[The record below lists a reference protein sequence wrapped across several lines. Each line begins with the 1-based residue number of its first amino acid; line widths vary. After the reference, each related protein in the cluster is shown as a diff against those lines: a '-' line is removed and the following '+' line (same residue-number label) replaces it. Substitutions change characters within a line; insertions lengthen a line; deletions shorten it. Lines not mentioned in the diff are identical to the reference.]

1 MREIFVIVKKE
12 LKRFFTDKRM
22 IMSLILPGVLIFV
35 LYSLMGRFIGN
46 AIIPADDYEYIICVE
61 NESST
66 LGEYLSALGLKYKKE
81 NMTREEAEKK
91 LAAKEIDLYVS
102 FSEGFDDANADKT
115 TDTAEKTTD
124 KTTEKTADTADKAG
138 KNVVLEYNSAKSE
151 SAKIYSALQT
161 VYMQNSVASVNYKYA
176 VNAGVEKPDLATEED
191 VVKTMLTMFAPFIL
205 IMFLV
210 TGSIGVATE
219 SIAGEK
225 ERGTIATLLVTPV
238 KREYIALGK
247 VIALT
252 VTSLFS
258 SLVSFV
264 GLMASLPNL
273 LQLEQIGDVTTID
286 LSVYGASAFAG
297 MLGIILITVMMFTML
312 MSILSAFAKSVK
324 EATQFVTPA
333 MMVVMIAGATSMIG
347 GGKAATNPALY
358 LIPVYNCVQCLTML
372 FSGEFYGLCYLL
384 TALSDALF
392 VVLGII
398 LLAKMFNNEKIM
410 LNK

>member
-35 LYSLMGRFIGN
+35 LYSLMGNFIGD
-46 AIIPADDYEYIICVE
+46 AITPADDYEYVICVE
-61 NESST
+61 NESVTLDGYLST
-66 LGEYLSALGLKYKKE
+66 LGFKYKKV
-81 NMTREEAEKK
+81 NAPREEAEKK
-91 LAAKEIDLYVS
+91 LVDKEIDLYVS
-102 FSEGFDDANADKT
+102 FSEDFDDAG
-115 TDTAEKTTD
+115 
-124 KTTEKTADTADKAG
+124 ADKAG
-138 KNVVLEYNSAKSE
+138 KNVVIEYNSAKSE

-161 VYMQNSVASVNYKYA
+161 VYMQNSVASVDYNYA
-176 VNAGVEKPDLATEED
+176 INAGVENPDMATEED
-191 VVKTMLTMFAPFIL
+191 VVKMMLTMFMPFIL
-205 IMFLV
+205 MVFLV
-210 TGSIGVATE
+210 TGSVSVASE

-247 VIALT
+247 IIALT

-264 GLMASLPNL
+264 GIMASLPNL
-273 LQLEQIGDVTTID
+273 LQLERIGDVTSID
-286 LSVYGASAFAG
+286 LSVYEASTFVG
-297 MLGIILITVMMFTML
+297 ILGIILITVMMFTMI
-312 MSILSAFAKSVK
+312 MSVLSTFAKSVK

-333 MMVVMIAGATSMIG
+333 MIVVMLASVTSMIG
-347 GGKAATNPALY
+347 GGKAVTNPALY
-358 LIPVYNCVQCLTML
+358 LIPIYNCAQCLTML
-372 FSGEFYGLCYLL
+372 FSGEFYGLCYLF
-384 TALSDALF
+384 TILSDALF
-392 VVLGII
+392 VVLGVV

>member
-35 LYSLMGRFIGN
+35 LYSLMGNFIGK
-46 AIIPADDYEYIICVE
+46 AITPADDYEYVICVE
-61 NESST
+61 NESVTLDGYLST
-66 LGEYLSALGLKYKKE
+66 LGFKYKKV
-81 NMTREEAEKK
+81 NAPREEAEKK
-91 LAAKEIDLYVS
+91 LVDKEIDLYVS
-102 FSEGFDDANADKT
+102 FSEDFDDAG
-115 TDTAEKTTD
+115 
-124 KTTEKTADTADKAG
+124 ADKAG
-138 KNVVLEYNSAKSE
+138 KNVVIEYNSAKRE

-161 VYMQNSVASVNYKYA
+161 IYMQNSVASVDYNYA
-176 VNAGVEKPDLATEED
+176 INAGVENPDMATEED
-191 VVKTMLTMFAPFIL
+191 VVKMILTMFMPFIL
-205 IMFLV
+205 MVFLV
-210 TGSIGVATE
+210 TGSVSVASE

-247 VIALT
+247 IIALT

-264 GLMASLPNL
+264 GIMASLPNL
-273 LQLEQIGDVTTID
+273 LQLERIGDVTSID
-286 LSVYGASAFAG
+286 LSVYGASTFVG
-297 MLGIILITVMMFTML
+297 ILGIILITVMMFTMI
-312 MSILSAFAKSVK
+312 MSVLSAFAKSVK

-333 MMVVMIAGATSMIG
+333 MIVVMLASVTSMIG
-347 GGKAATNPALY
+347 GGKAVTNPALY
-358 LIPVYNCVQCLTML
+358 LIPIYNCAQCLTML
-372 FSGEFYGLCYLL
+372 FSGEFYGLCYLF
-384 TALSDALF
+384 TILSDALF
-392 VVLGII
+392 VVLGVV

>member
-35 LYSLMGRFIGN
+35 LYSLMGNFIGK
-46 AIIPADDYEYIICVE
+46 AITPADDYEYVIYVE
-61 NESST
+61 NESVTLDGYLST
-66 LGEYLSALGLKYKKE
+66 LGFKYKKV
-81 NMTREEAEKK
+81 NAPREEAEKK
-91 LAAKEIDLYVS
+91 LVDKEIDLYVS
-102 FSEGFDDANADKT
+102 FSEDFDDAG
-115 TDTAEKTTD
+115 
-124 KTTEKTADTADKAG
+124 ADKAG
-138 KNVVLEYNSAKSE
+138 KNVVIEYNSAKSE

-161 VYMQNSVASVNYKYA
+161 VYMQNSVASVDYNYA
-176 VNAGVEKPDLATEED
+176 INAGVENPDMATEED
-191 VVKTMLTMFAPFIL
+191 VVKMILTMFMPFIL
-205 IMFLV
+205 MVFLV
-210 TGSIGVATE
+210 TGSVSVASE

-247 VIALT
+247 IIALT

-264 GLMASLPNL
+264 GIMASLPNL
-273 LQLEQIGDVTTID
+273 LQLERIGDVTSID
-286 LSVYGASAFAG
+286 LSVYGASTFVG
-297 MLGIILITVMMFTML
+297 ILGIILITVMMFTMI
-312 MSILSAFAKSVK
+312 MSILSTFAKSVK

-333 MMVVMIAGATSMIG
+333 MIVVMLASVTSMIG
-347 GGKAATNPALY
+347 GGKAVTNPALY
-358 LIPVYNCVQCLTML
+358 LIPIYNCAQCLTML
-372 FSGEFYGLCYLL
+372 FSGEFYGLCYLF
-384 TALSDALF
+384 TILSDALF
-392 VVLGII
+392 VVLGVV

>member
-35 LYSLMGRFIGN
+35 LYSLMGNFIGK
-46 AIIPADDYEYIICVE
+46 AITPADDYEYVICVE
-61 NESST
+61 NESVTLDGYLST
-66 LGEYLSALGLKYKKE
+66 LGFKYKKV
-81 NMTREEAEKK
+81 NAPREEAEKK
-91 LAAKEIDLYVS
+91 LVDKEIDLYVS
-102 FSEGFDDANADKT
+102 FSEDFDDAG
-115 TDTAEKTTD
+115 
-124 KTTEKTADTADKAG
+124 ADKAG
-138 KNVVLEYNSAKSE
+138 KNVVIEYNSAKRE

-161 VYMQNSVASVNYKYA
+161 VYMQNSVASVDYNYA
-176 VNAGVEKPDLATEED
+176 INAGVENPDMATEED
-191 VVKTMLTMFAPFIL
+191 VVKMILTMFMPFIL
-205 IMFLV
+205 MVFLV
-210 TGSIGVATE
+210 TGSVSVASE

-247 VIALT
+247 IIALT

-264 GLMASLPNL
+264 GIMASLPNL
-273 LQLEQIGDVTTID
+273 LQLERIGDVTSID
-286 LSVYGASAFAG
+286 LSVYGASTFVG
-297 MLGIILITVMMFTML
+297 ILGIILITVMMFTMI
-312 MSILSAFAKSVK
+312 MSVLSTFAKSVK

-333 MMVVMIAGATSMIG
+333 MIVVMLASVTSMIG
-347 GGKAATNPALY
+347 GGKAVTNPALY
-358 LIPVYNCVQCLTML
+358 LIPIYNCAQCLTML
-372 FSGEFYGLCYLL
+372 FSGEFYGLCYLF
-384 TALSDALF
+384 TILSDALF
-392 VVLGII
+392 VVFGVV

>member
-35 LYSLMGRFIGN
+35 LYSLMGNFIGD
-46 AIIPADDYEYIICVE
+46 AITPADDYEYVICVE
-61 NESST
+61 NESLTLDGYLST
-66 LGEYLSALGLKYKKE
+66 LGFKYKKV
-81 NMTREEAEKK
+81 NAPREEAEKK
-91 LAAKEIDLYVS
+91 LVDKEIDLYVS
-102 FSEGFDDANADKT
+102 FSEDFDDAG
-115 TDTAEKTTD
+115 
-124 KTTEKTADTADKAG
+124 ADKAG
-138 KNVVLEYNSAKSE
+138 KNVVIEYNSAKRE

-161 VYMQNSVASVNYKYA
+161 VYMQNSVASVDYNYA
-176 VNAGVEKPDLATEED
+176 INAGVENPDMATEED
-191 VVKTMLTMFAPFIL
+191 VVKMMLTMFMPFIL
-205 IMFLV
+205 MVFLV
-210 TGSIGVATE
+210 TGSVSVASE

-247 VIALT
+247 IIALT

-264 GLMASLPNL
+264 GIMASLPNL
-273 LQLEQIGDVTTID
+273 LQLERIGDVTSID
-286 LSVYGASAFAG
+286 LSVYGASTFVG
-297 MLGIILITVMMFTML
+297 ILGIILITVMMFTMI
-312 MSILSAFAKSVK
+312 MSVLSTFAKSVK

-333 MMVVMIAGATSMIG
+333 MIVVMLASVTSMIG
-347 GGKAATNPALY
+347 GGKAVTNPALY
-358 LIPVYNCVQCLTML
+358 LIPIYNCAQCLTML
-372 FSGEFYGLCYLL
+372 FSGEFYGLCYLF
-384 TALSDALF
+384 TILSDALF
-392 VVLGII
+392 VVLGVV

>member
-35 LYSLMGRFIGN
+35 LYSLMGNFIGK
-46 AIIPADDYEYIICVE
+46 AITPADDYEYVICVE
-61 NESST
+61 NESVTLDGYLST
-66 LGEYLSALGLKYKKE
+66 LGFKYKKV
-81 NMTREEAEKK
+81 NAPREEAEKK
-91 LAAKEIDLYVS
+91 LVDKEIDLYVS
-102 FSEGFDDANADKT
+102 FSEDFDDAG
-115 TDTAEKTTD
+115 
-124 KTTEKTADTADKAG
+124 ADKAG
-138 KNVVLEYNSAKSE
+138 KNVVIEYNSAKSE

-161 VYMQNSVASVNYKYA
+161 VYMQNSVASVDYNYSI
-176 VNAGVEKPDLATEED
+176 NAGIENPDMATEED
-191 VVKTMLTMFAPFIL
+191 VVKMILTMFMPFIL
-205 IMFLV
+205 MVFLV
-210 TGSIGVATE
+210 TGSVSVASE

-247 VIALT
+247 IIALT

-264 GLMASLPNL
+264 GIMASLPNL
-273 LQLEQIGDVTTID
+273 LQLERIGDVTSID
-286 LSVYGASAFAG
+286 LSVYGASTFVG
-297 MLGIILITVMMFTML
+297 ILGIILITVMMFTMI
-312 MSILSAFAKSVK
+312 MSILSTFAKSVK

-333 MMVVMIAGATSMIG
+333 MIVVMLASVTSMIG
-347 GGKAATNPALY
+347 GGKAVTNPALY
-358 LIPVYNCVQCLTML
+358 LIPIYNCAQCLTML
-372 FSGEFYGLCYLL
+372 FSGEFYGLCYLF
-384 TALSDALF
+384 TILSDALF
-392 VVLGII
+392 VVLGVV

>member
-35 LYSLMGRFIGN
+35 LYSLMGNFIGK
-46 AIIPADDYEYIICVE
+46 AITPADDYEYVIYVE
-61 NESST
+61 NESVTLDGYLST
-66 LGEYLSALGLKYKKE
+66 LGFKYKKV
-81 NMTREEAEKK
+81 NAPREEAEKK
-91 LAAKEIDLYVS
+91 LVDKEIDLYVS
-102 FSEGFDDANADKT
+102 FSKDFDEAG
-115 TDTAEKTTD
+115 
-124 KTTEKTADTADKAG
+124 ADKAG
-138 KNVVLEYNSAKSE
+138 KNVVIEYNSAKSE

-161 VYMQNSVASVNYKYA
+161 VYMQNSVASVDYNYA
-176 VNAGVEKPDLATEED
+176 INAGVENPDMATEED
-191 VVKTMLTMFAPFIL
+191 VVKMILTMFMPFIL
-205 IMFLV
+205 MVFLV
-210 TGSIGVATE
+210 TGSVSVASE

-247 VIALT
+247 IIALT

-264 GLMASLPNL
+264 GIMASLPNL
-273 LQLEQIGDVTTID
+273 LQLERIGDVTSID
-286 LSVYGASAFAG
+286 LSVYGASTFVG
-297 MLGIILITVMMFTML
+297 ILGIILVTVMMFTMI
-312 MSILSAFAKSVK
+312 MSVLSTFAKSVK

-333 MMVVMIAGATSMIG
+333 MIVVMLASVTSMIG
-347 GGKAATNPALY
+347 GGKAVTNPALY
-358 LIPVYNCVQCLTML
+358 LIPIYNCAQCLTML
-372 FSGEFYGLCYLL
+372 FSGEFYGLCYLF
-384 TALSDALF
+384 TILSDALF
-392 VVLGII
+392 VVLGVV

>member
-35 LYSLMGRFIGN
+35 LYSLMGNFIGK
-46 AIIPADDYEYIICVE
+46 AITPADDYEYVICVE
-61 NESST
+61 NESVTLDGYLST
-66 LGEYLSALGLKYKKE
+66 LGFKYKKV
-81 NMTREEAEKK
+81 NAPREEAEKK
-91 LAAKEIDLYVS
+91 LVDKEIDLYVS
-102 FSEGFDDANADKT
+102 FSEDFDDAG
-115 TDTAEKTTD
+115 
-124 KTTEKTADTADKAG
+124 ADKAG
-138 KNVVLEYNSAKSE
+138 KNVVIEYNSAKRE

-161 VYMQNSVASVNYKYA
+161 IYMQNSVASVDYNYA
-176 VNAGVEKPDLATEED
+176 INAGVENPDMATEED
-191 VVKTMLTMFAPFIL
+191 VVKMMLTMFMPFIL
-205 IMFLV
+205 MVFLV
-210 TGSIGVATE
+210 TGSVSVASE

-247 VIALT
+247 IIALT

-264 GLMASLPNL
+264 GIMASLPNL
-273 LQLEQIGDVTTID
+273 LQLERIGDVTSID
-286 LSVYGASAFAG
+286 LSVYGASTFVG
-297 MLGIILITVMMFTML
+297 ILGIILITVMMFTMI
-312 MSILSAFAKSVK
+312 MSVLSTFAKSVK

-333 MMVVMIAGATSMIG
+333 MIVVMLASVTSMIG
-347 GGKAATNPALY
+347 GGKAVTNPALY
-358 LIPVYNCVQCLTML
+358 LIPIYNCAQCLTML
-372 FSGEFYGLCYLL
+372 FSGEFYGLCYLF
-384 TALSDALF
+384 TILSDALF
-392 VVLGII
+392 VVLGVV

>member
-35 LYSLMGRFIGN
+35 LYSVMGNFIGK
-46 AIIPADDYEYIICVE
+46 AITPADDYEYVICVE
-61 NESST
+61 NESAT
-66 LGEYLSALGLKYKKE
+66 LDGYLSALGFKYKKV
-81 NMTREEAEKK
+81 NAPREEAEKK
-91 LAAKEIDLYVS
+91 LVDKEIDLYVS
-102 FSEGFDDANADKT
+102 FSEDFDDAG
-115 TDTAEKTTD
+115 
-124 KTTEKTADTADKAG
+124 ADKAG
-138 KNVVLEYNSAKSE
+138 KNVVIEYNSAKSE

-161 VYMQNSVASVNYKYA
+161 VYMQNSVASVDYNYA
-176 VNAGVEKPDLATEED
+176 INAGIENPDMATEED
-191 VVKTMLTMFAPFIL
+191 VVKMMLTMFMPFIL
-205 IMFLV
+205 MVFLV
-210 TGSIGVATE
+210 TGSVSVASE

-247 VIALT
+247 IIALT

-264 GLMASLPNL
+264 GIMASLPNL
-273 LQLEQIGDVTTID
+273 LQLERIGDVTSID
-286 LSVYGASAFAG
+286 LNVYGASTFVG
-297 MLGIILITVMMFTML
+297 ILGIILITVMMFTMI
-312 MSILSAFAKSVK
+312 MSVLSTFAKSVK

-333 MMVVMIAGATSMIG
+333 MIVVMLASATSMIG
-347 GGKAATNPALY
+347 GGKAVTNPALY
-358 LIPVYNCVQCLTML
+358 LIPIYNCAQCLTML
-372 FSGEFYGLCYLL
+372 FSGEFYGLCYLF
-384 TALSDALF
+384 TILSDALF
-392 VVLGII
+392 VVLGVV

>member
-35 LYSLMGRFIGN
+35 LYSLMGNFIGK
-46 AIIPADDYEYIICVE
+46 AITPADDYEYVICVE
-61 NESST
+61 NESVTLDGYLST
-66 LGEYLSALGLKYKKE
+66 LGFKYKKV
-81 NMTREEAEKK
+81 NAPREEAEKK
-91 LAAKEIDLYVS
+91 LVDKEIDLYVS
-102 FSEGFDDANADKT
+102 FSEDFDDAG
-115 TDTAEKTTD
+115 
-124 KTTEKTADTADKAG
+124 ADKAG
-138 KNVVLEYNSAKSE
+138 KNVVIEYNSAKSE

-161 VYMQNSVASVNYKYA
+161 VYMQNSVASVDYNYA
-176 VNAGVEKPDLATEED
+176 INAGIENPDMATEED
-191 VVKTMLTMFAPFIL
+191 VVKMILTMFMPFIL
-205 IMFLV
+205 MVFLV
-210 TGSIGVATE
+210 TGSVSVASE

-247 VIALT
+247 IIALT

-264 GLMASLPNL
+264 GIMASLPNL
-273 LQLEQIGDVTTID
+273 LQLERIGDVTSID
-286 LSVYGASAFAG
+286 LSVYGASTFVG
-297 MLGIILITVMMFTML
+297 ILGIILITVMMFTMI
-312 MSILSAFAKSVK
+312 MSVLSAFAKSVK

-333 MMVVMIAGATSMIG
+333 MIVVMLASVTSMIG
-347 GGKAATNPALY
+347 GGKAVTNPALY
-358 LIPVYNCVQCLTML
+358 LIPIYNCAQCLTML
-372 FSGEFYGLCYLL
+372 FSGEFYGLCYLF
-384 TALSDALF
+384 TILSDALF
-392 VVLGII
+392 VVLGVV

>member
-35 LYSLMGRFIGN
+35 LYSLMGNFIGK
-46 AIIPADDYEYIICVE
+46 AITPADDYEYVICVE
-61 NESST
+61 NESVTLDGYLST
-66 LGEYLSALGLKYKKE
+66 LGFKYKKI
-81 NMTREEAEKK
+81 NAPREEAEKK
-91 LAAKEIDLYVS
+91 LVDKEIDLYVS
-102 FSEGFDDANADKT
+102 FSEDFDDAG
-115 TDTAEKTTD
+115 
-124 KTTEKTADTADKAG
+124 ADKAG
-138 KNVVLEYNSAKSE
+138 KNVVIEYNSAKSE

-161 VYMQNSVASVNYKYA
+161 VYMQNSVASVDYNYA
-176 VNAGVEKPDLATEED
+176 INAGVENPDMATEED
-191 VVKTMLTMFAPFIL
+191 VVKMILTMFMPFIL
-205 IMFLV
+205 MVFLV
-210 TGSIGVATE
+210 TGSVSVASE

-247 VIALT
+247 IIALT

-264 GLMASLPNL
+264 GIMASLPNL
-273 LQLEQIGDVTTID
+273 LQLERIGDVTSID
-286 LSVYGASAFAG
+286 LSVYGASTFVG
-297 MLGIILITVMMFTML
+297 ILGIILITVMMFTMI
-312 MSILSAFAKSVK
+312 MSVLSTFAKSVK

-333 MMVVMIAGATSMIG
+333 MIVVMLASVTSMIG
-347 GGKAATNPALY
+347 GGKAVTNPALY
-358 LIPVYNCVQCLTML
+358 LIPIYNCAQCLTML
-372 FSGEFYGLCYLL
+372 FSGEFYGLCYLF
-384 TALSDALF
+384 TILSDALF
-392 VVLGII
+392 VVLGVV

>member
-35 LYSLMGRFIGN
+35 LYSLMGNFIGK
-46 AIIPADDYEYIICVE
+46 AITPADDYEYVICVE
-61 NESST
+61 NESVTLDGYLST
-66 LGEYLSALGLKYKKE
+66 LGFKYKKV
-81 NMTREEAEKK
+81 NAPREEAEKK
-91 LAAKEIDLYVS
+91 LVDKEIDLYVS
-102 FSEGFDDANADKT
+102 FSEDFDDAG
-115 TDTAEKTTD
+115 
-124 KTTEKTADTADKAG
+124 ADKAG
-138 KNVVLEYNSAKSE
+138 KNVVIEYNSAKSE

-161 VYMQNSVASVNYKYA
+161 VYMQNSVASVDYNYSI
-176 VNAGVEKPDLATEED
+176 NAGVENPDMATEED
-191 VVKTMLTMFAPFIL
+191 VVKMILTMFMPFIL
-205 IMFLV
+205 MVFLV
-210 TGSIGVATE
+210 TGSVSVASE

-247 VIALT
+247 IIALT

-264 GLMASLPNL
+264 GIMASLPNL
-273 LQLEQIGDVTTID
+273 LQLEKIGDVTSID
-286 LSVYGASAFAG
+286 LSVYGASTFVG
-297 MLGIILITVMMFTML
+297 ILGIILITVMMFTMI
-312 MSILSAFAKSVK
+312 MSILSTFAKSVK

-333 MMVVMIAGATSMIG
+333 MIVVMLASVTSMIG
-347 GGKAATNPALY
+347 GGKAVTNPALY
-358 LIPVYNCVQCLTML
+358 LIPIYNCAQCLTML
-372 FSGEFYGLCYLL
+372 FSGEFYGLCYLF
-384 TALSDALF
+384 TILSDALF
-392 VVLGII
+392 VVLGVV

>member
-35 LYSLMGRFIGN
+35 LYSLMGNFIGK
-46 AIIPADDYEYIICVE
+46 AITPADDYEYVICVE
-61 NESST
+61 NESVT
-66 LGEYLSALGLKYKKE
+66 LDGYLSALGFKYKKI
-81 NMTREEAEKK
+81 NAPREEAEKK
-91 LAAKEIDLYVS
+91 LVDKEIDLYVS
-102 FSEGFDDANADKT
+102 FSEDFDDAG
-115 TDTAEKTTD
+115 
-124 KTTEKTADTADKAG
+124 ADKAG
-138 KNVVLEYNSAKSE
+138 KNVVIEYNSAKSE

-161 VYMQNSVASVNYKYA
+161 LYMQNSVASVDYNYA
-176 VNAGVEKPDLATEED
+176 INAGVENPDMATEED
-191 VVKTMLTMFAPFIL
+191 VVKMMLTMFMPFIL
-205 IMFLV
+205 MVFLV
-210 TGSIGVATE
+210 TGSVSVASE

-247 VIALT
+247 IIALT

-264 GLMASLPNL
+264 GIMASLPNL
-273 LQLEQIGDVTTID
+273 LQLERIGDVTSID
-286 LSVYGASAFAG
+286 LSVYGASTFVG
-297 MLGIILITVMMFTML
+297 ILGIILITVMMFTMI
-312 MSILSAFAKSVK
+312 MSVLSTFAKSVK

-333 MMVVMIAGATSMIG
+333 MIVVMLASVTSMIG
-347 GGKAATNPALY
+347 GGKAVTNPALY
-358 LIPVYNCVQCLTML
+358 LIPIYNCAQCLTML
-372 FSGEFYGLCYLL
+372 FSGEFYGLCYLF
-384 TALSDALF
+384 TILSDALF
-392 VVLGII
+392 VVLGVV

>member
-35 LYSLMGRFIGN
+35 IYSLMGKFIGK
-46 AIIPADDYEYIICVE
+46 AITPADDYEYVICVE
-61 NESST
+61 NESVTLDGYLST
-66 LGEYLSALGLKYKKE
+66 LGFKYKKV
-81 NMTREEAEKK
+81 NAPREEAEKK
-91 LAAKEIDLYVS
+91 LVDKEIDLYVS
-102 FSEGFDDANADKT
+102 FSEDFDDAG
-115 TDTAEKTTD
+115 
-124 KTTEKTADTADKAG
+124 ADKAG
-138 KNVVLEYNSAKSE
+138 KNVVIEYNSAKSE

-161 VYMQNSVASVNYKYA
+161 VYMQNSVASVDYNYA
-176 VNAGVEKPDLATEED
+176 INAGVENPDMATEED
-191 VVKTMLTMFAPFIL
+191 VVKMILTMFMPFIL
-205 IMFLV
+205 MVFLV
-210 TGSIGVATE
+210 TGSVSVASE

-247 VIALT
+247 IIALT

-264 GLMASLPNL
+264 GIMASLPNL
-273 LQLEQIGDVTTID
+273 LQFERIGDVTSID
-286 LSVYGASAFAG
+286 LSVYGASTFVG
-297 MLGIILITVMMFTML
+297 ILGIILITVMMFTMI

-333 MMVVMIAGATSMIG
+333 MIVVMLASVTSMIG
-347 GGKAATNPALY
+347 GGKAVTNPALY
-358 LIPVYNCVQCLTML
+358 LIPIYNCAQCLTML
-372 FSGEFYGLCYLL
+372 FSGEFYGLCYLF
-384 TALSDALF
+384 TILSDALF
-392 VVLGII
+392 VVLGVV

>member
-35 LYSLMGRFIGN
+35 LYSLMGNFIGK
-46 AIIPADDYEYIICVE
+46 AITPADDYEYVICVE
-61 NESST
+61 NESVTLDGYLST
-66 LGEYLSALGLKYKKE
+66 LGFKYKKV
-81 NMTREEAEKK
+81 NAPREEAEKK
-91 LAAKEIDLYVS
+91 LVDKEIDLYVS
-102 FSEGFDDANADKT
+102 FSEDFDDAG
-115 TDTAEKTTD
+115 
-124 KTTEKTADTADKAG
+124 ADKAG
-138 KNVVLEYNSAKSE
+138 KNVVIEYNSAKRE

-161 VYMQNSVASVNYKYA
+161 VYMQNSVASVDYNYA
-176 VNAGVEKPDLATEED
+176 INAGVENPDMATEED
-191 VVKTMLTMFAPFIL
+191 VVKMILTMFMPFIL
-205 IMFLV
+205 MVFLV
-210 TGSIGVATE
+210 TGSVSVASE

-247 VIALT
+247 IIALT

-264 GLMASLPNL
+264 GIMASLPNL
-273 LQLEQIGDVTTID
+273 LQLERIGDVTSID
-286 LSVYGASAFAG
+286 LSVYGASTFVG
-297 MLGIILITVMMFTML
+297 ILGIILITVMMFTMI
-312 MSILSAFAKSVK
+312 MSILSTFAKSVK

-333 MMVVMIAGATSMIG
+333 MIVVMLASVTSMIG
-347 GGKAATNPALY
+347 GGKAVTNPALY
-358 LIPVYNCVQCLTML
+358 LIPIYNCAQCLTML
-372 FSGEFYGLCYLL
+372 FSGEFYGLCYLF
-384 TALSDALF
+384 TILSDALF
-392 VVLGII
+392 VVLGVV

>member
-35 LYSLMGRFIGN
+35 LYSLMGNFIGK
-46 AIIPADDYEYIICVE
+46 AITPADDYEYVICVE
-61 NESST
+61 NESVTLDGYLST
-66 LGEYLSALGLKYKKE
+66 LGFKYKKV
-81 NMTREEAEKK
+81 NAPREEAEKK
-91 LAAKEIDLYVS
+91 LVDKEIDLYVS
-102 FSEGFDDANADKT
+102 FSEDFDDAG
-115 TDTAEKTTD
+115 
-124 KTTEKTADTADKAG
+124 ADKAG
-138 KNVVLEYNSAKSE
+138 KNVVIEYNSAKRE

-161 VYMQNSVASVNYKYA
+161 VYMQNSVASVDYNYA
-176 VNAGVEKPDLATEED
+176 INAGVENPDMATEED
-191 VVKTMLTMFAPFIL
+191 VVKMMLTMFMPFIL
-205 IMFLV
+205 MVFLV
-210 TGSIGVATE
+210 TGSVSVASE

-247 VIALT
+247 IIALT

-264 GLMASLPNL
+264 GIMASLPNL
-273 LQLEQIGDVTTID
+273 LQLERTGDVTSID
-286 LSVYGASAFAG
+286 LSVYGASTFVG
-297 MLGIILITVMMFTML
+297 ILGIILITVMMFTMI
-312 MSILSAFAKSVK
+312 MSILSTFAKSVK

-333 MMVVMIAGATSMIG
+333 MIVVMLASVTSMIG
-347 GGKAATNPALY
+347 GGKAVTNPALY
-358 LIPVYNCVQCLTML
+358 LIPIYNCAQCLTML
-372 FSGEFYGLCYLL
+372 FSGEFYGLCYLF
-384 TALSDALF
+384 TILSDALF
-392 VVLGII
+392 VVLGVV

>member
-35 LYSLMGRFIGN
+35 LYSLMGNFIGD
-46 AIIPADDYEYIICVE
+46 AITPADDYEYVICVE
-61 NESST
+61 NESLTLDGYLST
-66 LGEYLSALGLKYKKE
+66 LGFKYKKV
-81 NMTREEAEKK
+81 NAPREEAEKK
-91 LAAKEIDLYVS
+91 LVDKEIDLYVS
-102 FSEGFDDANADKT
+102 FSKDFDDAG
-115 TDTAEKTTD
+115 
-124 KTTEKTADTADKAG
+124 ADKAG
-138 KNVVLEYNSAKSE
+138 KNVVIEYNSAKSE

-161 VYMQNSVASVNYKYA
+161 VYMQNSVASVDYNYA
-176 VNAGVEKPDLATEED
+176 INAGIENPDMATEED
-191 VVKTMLTMFAPFIL
+191 VVKMILTMFMPFIL
-205 IMFLV
+205 MVFLV
-210 TGSIGVATE
+210 TGSVSVASE

-247 VIALT
+247 IIALT

-264 GLMASLPNL
+264 GIMASLPNL
-273 LQLEQIGDVTTID
+273 LQLERIGDVTSID
-286 LSVYGASAFAG
+286 LSVYGASTFVG
-297 MLGIILITVMMFTML
+297 ILGIILITVMMFTMI
-312 MSILSAFAKSVK
+312 MSVLSTFAKSVK

-333 MMVVMIAGATSMIG
+333 MIVVMLASVTSMIG
-347 GGKAATNPALY
+347 GGKAVTNPALY
-358 LIPVYNCVQCLTML
+358 LIPIYNCAQCLTML
-372 FSGEFYGLCYLL
+372 FSGEFYGLCYLF
-384 TALSDALF
+384 TILSDALF
-392 VVLGII
+392 VVLGVV

>member
-35 LYSLMGRFIGN
+35 LYSLMGNFIGK
-46 AIIPADDYEYIICVE
+46 AITPADDYEYVICVE
-61 NESST
+61 NESVTLDGYLST
-66 LGEYLSALGLKYKKE
+66 LGFKYKKV
-81 NMTREEAEKK
+81 NAPREEAEKK
-91 LAAKEIDLYVS
+91 LVDKEIDLYVS
-102 FSEGFDDANADKT
+102 FSEDFDDAG
-115 TDTAEKTTD
+115 
-124 KTTEKTADTADKAG
+124 ADKAG
-138 KNVVLEYNSAKSE
+138 KNVVIEYNSAKRE

-161 VYMQNSVASVNYKYA
+161 VYMQNSVASVDYNYA
-176 VNAGVEKPDLATEED
+176 INAGVENPDMATEED
-191 VVKTMLTMFAPFIL
+191 VVKMILTMFMPFIL
-205 IMFLV
+205 MVFLV
-210 TGSIGVATE
+210 TGSVSVASE

-247 VIALT
+247 IIALT

-264 GLMASLPNL
+264 GIMASLPNL
-273 LQLEQIGDVTTID
+273 LQLERIGDVTSID
-286 LSVYGASAFAG
+286 LSVYGASTFVG
-297 MLGIILITVMMFTML
+297 ILGIILITVMMFTMI
-312 MSILSAFAKSVK
+312 MSVLSTFAKSVK

-333 MMVVMIAGATSMIG
+333 MIVVMLASVTSMIG
-347 GGKAATNPALY
+347 GGKAVTNPALY
-358 LIPVYNCVQCLTML
+358 LIPIYNCAQCLTML
-372 FSGEFYGLCYLL
+372 FSGEFYGLCYLF
-384 TALSDALF
+384 TILSDVLF
-392 VVLGII
+392 VVLGVV

>member
-35 LYSLMGRFIGN
+35 LYSLMGNFIGK
-46 AIIPADDYEYIICVE
+46 AITPADDYEYVICVE
-61 NESST
+61 NESAT
-66 LGEYLSALGLKYKKE
+66 LDGYLSALGFKYKKV
-81 NMTREEAEKK
+81 NAPREEAEKK
-91 LAAKEIDLYVS
+91 LVDKEIDLYVS
-102 FSEGFDDANADKT
+102 FSEDFDDAG
-115 TDTAEKTTD
+115 
-124 KTTEKTADTADKAG
+124 ADKAG
-138 KNVVLEYNSAKSE
+138 KNVVIEYNSAKSE

-161 VYMQNSVASVNYKYA
+161 VYMQNSVASVDYNYA
-176 VNAGVEKPDLATEED
+176 INAGVENPDMATEED
-191 VVKTMLTMFAPFIL
+191 VVKMMLTMFMPFIL
-205 IMFLV
+205 MVFLV
-210 TGSIGVATE
+210 TGSVSVASE

-247 VIALT
+247 IIALT

-264 GLMASLPNL
+264 GIMASLPNL
-273 LQLEQIGDVTTID
+273 LQLERIGDVTSID
-286 LSVYGASAFAG
+286 LSVYGASTFVG
-297 MLGIILITVMMFTML
+297 ILGIILITVMMFTMI
-312 MSILSAFAKSVK
+312 MSILSTFAKSVK

-333 MMVVMIAGATSMIG
+333 MIVVMLASVTSMIG
-347 GGKAATNPALY
+347 GGKAVTNPALY
-358 LIPVYNCVQCLTML
+358 LIPIYNCAQCLTML
-372 FSGEFYGLCYLL
+372 FSGEFYGLCYLF
-384 TALSDALF
+384 TILSDALF
-392 VVLGII
+392 VVLGVV

>member
-35 LYSLMGRFIGN
+35 LYSLMGNFIGK
-46 AIIPADDYEYIICVE
+46 AITPADDYEYVICVE
-61 NESST
+61 NESVTLDGYLST
-66 LGEYLSALGLKYKKE
+66 LGFKYKKV
-81 NMTREEAEKK
+81 NAPREEAEKK
-91 LAAKEIDLYVS
+91 LVNKEIDLYVS
-102 FSEGFDDANADKT
+102 FSEDFDDAG
-115 TDTAEKTTD
+115 
-124 KTTEKTADTADKAG
+124 ADKAG
-138 KNVVLEYNSAKSE
+138 KNVVIEYNSAKSE

-161 VYMQNSVASVNYKYA
+161 VYMQNSVASVDYNYA
-176 VNAGVEKPDLATEED
+176 INAGVENPDMATEED
-191 VVKTMLTMFAPFIL
+191 VVKMMLTMFMPFIL
-205 IMFLV
+205 MVFLV
-210 TGSIGVATE
+210 TGSVSVASE

-247 VIALT
+247 IIALT

-264 GLMASLPNL
+264 GIMASLPNL
-273 LQLEQIGDVTTID
+273 LQLERIGDVTSID
-286 LSVYGASAFAG
+286 LSVYGASTFVG
-297 MLGIILITVMMFTML
+297 ILGIILITVMMFTMI
-312 MSILSAFAKSVK
+312 MSVLSTFAKSVK

-333 MMVVMIAGATSMIG
+333 MIVVMLASVTSMIG
-347 GGKAATNPALY
+347 GGKAVTNPAMY
-358 LIPVYNCVQCLTML
+358 LIPIYNCAQCLTML
-372 FSGEFYGLCYLL
+372 FSGEFYGLCYLF
-384 TALSDALF
+384 TILSDALF
-392 VVLGII
+392 VVLGVV

>member
-35 LYSLMGRFIGN
+35 LYSLMGNFIGK
-46 AIIPADDYEYIICVE
+46 AITPADDYEYVICVE
-61 NESST
+61 NESVTLDGYLST
-66 LGEYLSALGLKYKKE
+66 LGFKYKKV
-81 NMTREEAEKK
+81 NAPREEAEKK
-91 LAAKEIDLYVS
+91 LVDKEIDLYVS
-102 FSEGFDDANADKT
+102 FSEDFDDAG
-115 TDTAEKTTD
+115 
-124 KTTEKTADTADKAG
+124 ADKAG
-138 KNVVLEYNSAKSE
+138 KNVVIEYNSAKRE

-161 VYMQNSVASVNYKYA
+161 VYMQNSVASVDYNYA
-176 VNAGVEKPDLATEED
+176 INAGVENPDMATEED
-191 VVKTMLTMFAPFIL
+191 VVKMMLTMFMPFIL
-205 IMFLV
+205 MVFLV
-210 TGSIGVATE
+210 TGSVSVASE

-247 VIALT
+247 IIALT

-264 GLMASLPNL
+264 GIMASLPNL
-273 LQLEQIGDVTTID
+273 LQLERIGDVTSID
-286 LSVYGASAFAG
+286 LSVYGASTFVG
-297 MLGIILITVMMFTML
+297 ILGIILITVMMFTMI
-312 MSILSAFAKSVK
+312 MSVLSTFAKSVK

-333 MMVVMIAGATSMIG
+333 MIVVMLASVTSMIG
-347 GGKAATNPALY
+347 GGKAVTNPALY
-358 LIPVYNCVQCLTML
+358 LIPIYNCAQCLTML
-372 FSGEFYGLCYLL
+372 FSGEFYGLCYLF
-384 TALSDALF
+384 TILSDALF
-392 VVLGII
+392 VVLGVV

>member
-35 LYSLMGRFIGN
+35 LYSLMGNFIGK
-46 AIIPADDYEYIICVE
+46 AITPADDYEYVICVE
-61 NESST
+61 NESVTLDGYLST
-66 LGEYLSALGLKYKKE
+66 LGFKYKKV
-81 NMTREEAEKK
+81 NAPREEAEKK
-91 LAAKEIDLYVS
+91 LVDKEIDLYVS
-102 FSEGFDDANADKT
+102 FSEDFDDAG
-115 TDTAEKTTD
+115 
-124 KTTEKTADTADKAG
+124 ADKAG
-138 KNVVLEYNSAKSE
+138 KNVVIEYNSAKSE

-161 VYMQNSVASVNYKYA
+161 VYMQNSVASVDYNYA
-176 VNAGVEKPDLATEED
+176 INAGVENPDMATEED
-191 VVKTMLTMFAPFIL
+191 VVKMMLTMFMPFIL
-205 IMFLV
+205 MVFLV
-210 TGSIGVATE
+210 TGSVSVASE

-247 VIALT
+247 IIALT

-264 GLMASLPNL
+264 GIMASLPNL
-273 LQLEQIGDVTTID
+273 LQLERTGDVTSID
-286 LSVYGASAFAG
+286 LSVYGASTFVG
-297 MLGIILITVMMFTML
+297 ILGIILITVMMFTMI
-312 MSILSAFAKSVK
+312 MSVLSTFAKSVK

-333 MMVVMIAGATSMIG
+333 MIVVMLASVTSMIG
-347 GGKAATNPALY
+347 GGKAVTNPALY
-358 LIPVYNCVQCLTML
+358 LIPIYNCAQCLTML
-372 FSGEFYGLCYLL
+372 FSGEFYGLCYLF
-384 TALSDALF
+384 TILSDALF
-392 VVLGII
+392 VVLGVV

>member
-35 LYSLMGRFIGN
+35 LYSLMGNFIGD
-46 AIIPADDYEYIICVE
+46 AITPADDYEYVICVE
-61 NESST
+61 NESVTLDGYLST
-66 LGEYLSALGLKYKKE
+66 LGFKYKKV
-81 NMTREEAEKK
+81 NAPREEAEKK
-91 LAAKEIDLYVS
+91 LVDKEIDLYVS
-102 FSEGFDDANADKT
+102 FTEDFDDAG
-115 TDTAEKTTD
+115 
-124 KTTEKTADTADKAG
+124 ADKAG
-138 KNVVLEYNSAKSE
+138 KNVVIEYNSAKSE

-161 VYMQNSVASVNYKYA
+161 VYMQNSVASVDYNYA
-176 VNAGVEKPDLATEED
+176 INAGIENPDMATEED
-191 VVKTMLTMFAPFIL
+191 VVKMILTMFMPFIL
-205 IMFLV
+205 MVFLV
-210 TGSIGVATE
+210 TGSVSVASE

-247 VIALT
+247 IIALT

-264 GLMASLPNL
+264 GIMASLPNL
-273 LQLEQIGDVTTID
+273 LQLERIGDVTSID
-286 LSVYGASAFAG
+286 LSVYGASTFVG
-297 MLGIILITVMMFTML
+297 ILGIILITVMMFTMI
-312 MSILSAFAKSVK
+312 MSILSTFAKSVK

-333 MMVVMIAGATSMIG
+333 MIVVMLASVTSMIG
-347 GGKAATNPALY
+347 GGKAVTNPVLY
-358 LIPVYNCVQCLTML
+358 LIPIYNCAQCLTML
-372 FSGEFYGLCYLL
+372 FSGEFYGLCYLF
-384 TALSDALF
+384 TILSDALF
-392 VVLGII
+392 VVLGVV

>member
-35 LYSLMGRFIGN
+35 LYSLMGNFIGK
-46 AIIPADDYEYIICVE
+46 AITPADDYEYVICVE
-61 NESST
+61 NESVT
-66 LGEYLSALGLKYKKE
+66 LDGYLSALGFKYKKV
-81 NMTREEAEKK
+81 NAPREEAEKK
-91 LAAKEIDLYVS
+91 LVDKEIDLYVS
-102 FSEGFDDANADKT
+102 FSEDFDDAG
-115 TDTAEKTTD
+115 
-124 KTTEKTADTADKAG
+124 ADKAG
-138 KNVVLEYNSAKSE
+138 KNVVIEYNSAKRE

-161 VYMQNSVASVNYKYA
+161 VYMQNSVASVDYNYA
-176 VNAGVEKPDLATEED
+176 INAGVENPDMATEED
-191 VVKTMLTMFAPFIL
+191 VVKMMLTTFMPFIL
-205 IMFLV
+205 MVFLV
-210 TGSIGVATE
+210 TGSVSVASE

-247 VIALT
+247 IIALT

-264 GLMASLPNL
+264 GIMASLPNL
-273 LQLEQIGDVTTID
+273 LQLERIGDVTSID
-286 LSVYGASAFAG
+286 LSVYGASTFVG
-297 MLGIILITVMMFTML
+297 ILGIILITVMMFTMI
-312 MSILSAFAKSVK
+312 MSVLSTFAKSVK

-333 MMVVMIAGATSMIG
+333 MIVVMLASATSMIG
-347 GGKAATNPALY
+347 GGKAVTNPALY
-358 LIPVYNCVQCLTML
+358 LIPIYNCAQCLTML
-372 FSGEFYGLCYLL
+372 FSGEFYGLCYLF
-384 TALSDALF
+384 TILSDVLF
-392 VVLGII
+392 VVLGVV

>member
-35 LYSLMGRFIGN
+35 LYSLMGNFIGK
-46 AIIPADDYEYIICVE
+46 AITPADDYEYVICVE
-61 NESST
+61 NESITLDGYLST
-66 LGEYLSALGLKYKKE
+66 LGFKYKKV
-81 NMTREEAEKK
+81 NAPREEAEKK
-91 LAAKEIDLYVS
+91 LVDKEIDLYVS
-102 FSEGFDDANADKT
+102 FSEDFDDAG
-115 TDTAEKTTD
+115 
-124 KTTEKTADTADKAG
+124 ADKAG
-138 KNVVLEYNSAKSE
+138 KNVVIEYNSAKSE

-161 VYMQNSVASVNYKYA
+161 IYMQNSVASVDYNYA
-176 VNAGVEKPDLATEED
+176 INAGVENPDMATEED
-191 VVKTMLTMFAPFIL
+191 VVKMILTMFMPFIL
-205 IMFLV
+205 MVFLV
-210 TGSIGVATE
+210 TGSVSVASE

-247 VIALT
+247 IIALT

-264 GLMASLPNL
+264 GIMASLPNL
-273 LQLEQIGDVTTID
+273 LQLERIGDVTSID
-286 LSVYGASAFAG
+286 LSVYGASTFVG
-297 MLGIILITVMMFTML
+297 ILGIILITVMMFTMI
-312 MSILSAFAKSVK
+312 MSVLSTFAKSVK

-333 MMVVMIAGATSMIG
+333 MIVVMLASVTSMIG
-347 GGKAATNPALY
+347 GGKAVTNPALY
-358 LIPVYNCVQCLTML
+358 LIPIYNCAQCLTML
-372 FSGEFYGLCYLL
+372 FSGEFYGLCYLF
-384 TALSDALF
+384 TILSDALF
-392 VVLGII
+392 VVLGVV

>member
-35 LYSLMGRFIGN
+35 LYSLMGNFIGK
-46 AIIPADDYEYIICVE
+46 AITPADDYEYVICVE
-61 NESST
+61 NESVTLDGYLST
-66 LGEYLSALGLKYKKE
+66 LGFKYKKV
-81 NMTREEAEKK
+81 NAPREEAEKK
-91 LAAKEIDLYVS
+91 LVDKEIDLYVS
-102 FSEGFDDANADKT
+102 FSEDFDDAG
-115 TDTAEKTTD
+115 
-124 KTTEKTADTADKAG
+124 ADKAG
-138 KNVVLEYNSAKSE
+138 KNVVIEYNSAKSE

-161 VYMQNSVASVNYKYA
+161 VYMQNSVASVDYNYA
-176 VNAGVEKPDLATEED
+176 INAGVENPDMATEED
-191 VVKTMLTMFAPFIL
+191 VVKMILTMFMPFIL
-205 IMFLV
+205 MVFLV
-210 TGSIGVATE
+210 TGSVSVASE

-247 VIALT
+247 IIALT

-264 GLMASLPNL
+264 GIMASLPNL
-273 LQLEQIGDVTTID
+273 LQFERIGDVTSID
-286 LSVYGASAFAG
+286 LSVYGASTFVG
-297 MLGIILITVMMFTML
+297 ILGIILITVMMFTMI
-312 MSILSAFAKSVK
+312 MSVLSTFAKSVK

-333 MMVVMIAGATSMIG
+333 MIVVMLASVTSMIG
-347 GGKAATNPALY
+347 GGKAVTNPALY
-358 LIPVYNCVQCLTML
+358 LIPIYNCAQCLTML
-372 FSGEFYGLCYLL
+372 FSGEFYGLCYLF
-384 TALSDALF
+384 TILSDALF
-392 VVLGII
+392 VVLGVV

>member
-35 LYSLMGRFIGN
+35 LYSVMGNFIGK
-46 AIIPADDYEYIICVE
+46 AITPADDYEYVICVE
-61 NESST
+61 NESVTLDGYLST
-66 LGEYLSALGLKYKKE
+66 LGFKYKKV
-81 NMTREEAEKK
+81 NAPREEAEKK
-91 LAAKEIDLYVS
+91 LVDKEIDLYVS
-102 FSEGFDDANADKT
+102 FSEDFDDAG
-115 TDTAEKTTD
+115 
-124 KTTEKTADTADKAG
+124 ADKAG
-138 KNVVLEYNSAKSE
+138 KNVVIEYNSAKSE

-161 VYMQNSVASVNYKYA
+161 VYMQNSVASVDYNYA
-176 VNAGVEKPDLATEED
+176 INAGIENPDMATEED
-191 VVKTMLTMFAPFIL
+191 VVKMILTMFMPFIL
-205 IMFLV
+205 MVFLV
-210 TGSIGVATE
+210 TGSVSVASE

-247 VIALT
+247 IIALT

-264 GLMASLPNL
+264 GIMASLPNL
-273 LQLEQIGDVTTID
+273 LQLERIGDVTSID
-286 LSVYGASAFAG
+286 LSVYGASTFVG
-297 MLGIILITVMMFTML
+297 ILGIILITVMMFTMI
-312 MSILSAFAKSVK
+312 MSVLSTFAKSVK

-333 MMVVMIAGATSMIG
+333 MIVVMLASVTSMIG
-347 GGKAATNPALY
+347 GGKAVTNPALY
-358 LIPVYNCVQCLTML
+358 LIPIYNCAQCLTML
-372 FSGEFYGLCYLL
+372 FSGEFYGLCYLF
-384 TALSDALF
+384 TILSDALF
-392 VVLGII
+392 VVLGVV

>member
-35 LYSLMGRFIGN
+35 LYSLMGNFIGD
-46 AIIPADDYEYIICVE
+46 AITPADDYEYVICVE
-61 NESST
+61 NESATLDGYLST
-66 LGEYLSALGLKYKKE
+66 LGFKYKKV
-81 NMTREEAEKK
+81 NAPREEAEKK
-91 LAAKEIDLYVS
+91 LVDKEIDLYVS
-102 FSEGFDDANADKT
+102 FSEDFDDAG
-115 TDTAEKTTD
+115 
-124 KTTEKTADTADKAG
+124 ADKAG
-138 KNVVLEYNSAKSE
+138 KNVVIEYNSAKSE

-161 VYMQNSVASVNYKYA
+161 VYMQNSVASVDYNYA
-176 VNAGVEKPDLATEED
+176 INAGVENPDMATEED
-191 VVKTMLTMFAPFIL
+191 VVKMILTMFMPFIL
-205 IMFLV
+205 MVFLV
-210 TGSIGVATE
+210 TGSVSVASE

-247 VIALT
+247 IIALT

-264 GLMASLPNL
+264 GIMASLPNL
-273 LQLEQIGDVTTID
+273 LQLERIGDVTSID
-286 LSVYGASAFAG
+286 LSVYGASTFVG
-297 MLGIILITVMMFTML
+297 ILGIILITVMMFTML
-312 MSILSAFAKSVK
+312 MSVLSTFAKSVK

-333 MMVVMIAGATSMIG
+333 MIVVMLASVTSMIG
-347 GGKAATNPALY
+347 GGKAVTNPALY
-358 LIPVYNCVQCLTML
+358 LIPIYNCAQCLTML
-372 FSGEFYGLCYLL
+372 FSGEFYGLCYLF
-384 TALSDALF
+384 TILSDALF
-392 VVLGII
+392 VVLGVV

>member
-35 LYSLMGRFIGN
+35 LYSLMGNFIGK
-46 AIIPADDYEYIICVE
+46 AITPADDYEYVICVE
-61 NESST
+61 NESVTLDGYLST
-66 LGEYLSALGLKYKKE
+66 LGFKYKKV
-81 NMTREEAEKK
+81 NAPREEAEKK
-91 LAAKEIDLYVS
+91 LVDKEIDLYVS
-102 FSEGFDDANADKT
+102 FSKDFDDAG
-115 TDTAEKTTD
+115 
-124 KTTEKTADTADKAG
+124 ADKAG
-138 KNVVLEYNSAKSE
+138 KNVVIEYNSAKRE

-161 VYMQNSVASVNYKYA
+161 IYMQNSVASVDYNYA
-176 VNAGVEKPDLATEED
+176 INAGVENPDMATEED
-191 VVKTMLTMFAPFIL
+191 VVKMMLTMFMPFIL
-205 IMFLV
+205 MVFLV
-210 TGSIGVATE
+210 TGSVSVASE

-247 VIALT
+247 IIALT

-264 GLMASLPNL
+264 GIMASLPNL
-273 LQLEQIGDVTTID
+273 LQLERIGDVTSID
-286 LSVYGASAFAG
+286 LSVYGASTFVG
-297 MLGIILITVMMFTML
+297 ILGIILITVMMFTMI
-312 MSILSAFAKSVK
+312 MSVLSTFAKSVK

-333 MMVVMIAGATSMIG
+333 MIVVMLASVTSMIG
-347 GGKAATNPALY
+347 GGKAVTNPALY
-358 LIPVYNCVQCLTML
+358 LIPIYNCAQCLTML
-372 FSGEFYGLCYLL
+372 FSGEFYGLCYLF
-384 TALSDALF
+384 TILSDDLF
-392 VVLGII
+392 VVLGVV

>member
-22 IMSLILPGVLIFV
+22 LMSLILPGVLIFV
-35 LYSLMGRFIGN
+35 LYSVMGNFIGD
-46 AIIPADDYEYIICVE
+46 AITPADDYEYIICVE
-61 NESST
+61 NESAT
-66 LGEYLSALGLKYKKE
+66 LEGYLSALGFKYKKE
-81 NMTREEAEKK
+81 SAAREEAEKK
-91 LAAKEIDLYVS
+91 LVDKEIDLYVS
-102 FSEGFDDANADKT
+102 FSEGFDDANADK
-115 TDTAEKTTD
+115 AS
-124 KTTEKTADTADKAG
+124 
-138 KNVVLEYNSAKSE
+138 KNVVIEYNSAKSE

-161 VYMQNSVASVNYKYA
+161 VYMQNSVASVDYNYA
-176 VNAGVEKPDLATEED
+176 INAGVENPDMATEED
-191 VVKTMLTMFAPFIL
+191 VVKMMLTMFVPFIL
-205 IMFLV
+205 MVFLV
-210 TGSIGVATE
+210 TGSVSVASE

-247 VIALT
+247 IIALT

-273 LQLEQIGDVTTID
+273 LQLEQIGNVTSID
-286 LSVYGASAFAG
+286 LSVYGASTFVG
-297 MLGIILITVMMFTML
+297 MLGIILITVMMFTMI
-312 MSILSAFAKSVK
+312 MSVLSTFAKSVK

-333 MMVVMIAGATSMIG
+333 MIVVMLASVTSMIG
-347 GGKAATNPALY
+347 GGKAVTNPALY
-358 LIPVYNCVQCLTML
+358 LIPIYNCVQCLTML
-372 FSGEFYGLCYLL
+372 FSGEFYGLCYLF
-384 TALSDALF
+384 TVLSDALF
-392 VVLGII
+392 VVFGVV

>member
-35 LYSLMGRFIGN
+35 LYSLMGNFIGK
-46 AIIPADDYEYIICVE
+46 AITPADDYEYVICVE
-61 NESST
+61 NESVTLDGYLST
-66 LGEYLSALGLKYKKE
+66 LGFKYKKV
-81 NMTREEAEKK
+81 NAPREEAEKK
-91 LAAKEIDLYVS
+91 LVDKEIDLYVS
-102 FSEGFDDANADKT
+102 FSEGFDDANADK
-115 TDTAEKTTD
+115 AS
-124 KTTEKTADTADKAG
+124 
-138 KNVVLEYNSAKSE
+138 KNVVIEYNSAKSE

-161 VYMQNSVASVNYKYA
+161 VYMQNSVASVDYNYA
-176 VNAGVEKPDLATEED
+176 INAGVENPDMATEED
-191 VVKTMLTMFAPFIL
+191 VVKMMLTMFMPFIL
-205 IMFLV
+205 MVFLV
-210 TGSIGVATE
+210 TGSVSVASE

-247 VIALT
+247 IIALT

-273 LQLEQIGDVTTID
+273 LQLEQIGDVTSID
-286 LSVYGASAFAG
+286 LSVYGASTFVG
-297 MLGIILITVMMFTML
+297 MLGIILITVMMFTMI
-312 MSILSAFAKSVK
+312 MSVLSTFAKSVK

-333 MMVVMIAGATSMIG
+333 MIVVMLASVTSMIG
-347 GGKAATNPALY
+347 GGKAVTNPALY
-358 LIPVYNCVQCLTML
+358 LIPIYNCAQCLTML
-372 FSGEFYGLCYLL
+372 FSGEFYGLCYLF
-384 TALSDALF
+384 TILSDALF
-392 VVLGII
+392 VVLGVV

>member
-35 LYSLMGRFIGN
+35 LYSLMGNFIGK
-46 AIIPADDYEYIICVE
+46 AITPADDYEYVICVE
-61 NESST
+61 NESVTLDGYLST
-66 LGEYLSALGLKYKKE
+66 LGFKYKKV
-81 NMTREEAEKK
+81 NAPREEAEKK
-91 LAAKEIDLYVS
+91 LVDKEIDLYVS
-102 FSEGFDDANADKT
+102 FSEDFDDAG
-115 TDTAEKTTD
+115 
-124 KTTEKTADTADKAG
+124 ADKAG
-138 KNVVLEYNSAKSE
+138 KNVVIEYNSAKSE

-161 VYMQNSVASVNYKYA
+161 VYMQNSVASVDYNYA
-176 VNAGVEKPDLATEED
+176 INAGVENPDMATEED
-191 VVKTMLTMFAPFIL
+191 GVKMILTMFMPFIL
-205 IMFLV
+205 MVFLV
-210 TGSIGVATE
+210 TGSVSVASE

-247 VIALT
+247 IIALT

-264 GLMASLPNL
+264 GIMASLPNL
-273 LQLEQIGDVTTID
+273 LQFERIGDVTSID
-286 LSVYGASAFAG
+286 LSVYGASTFVG
-297 MLGIILITVMMFTML
+297 ILGIILITVMMFTMI

-333 MMVVMIAGATSMIG
+333 MIVVMLASVTSMIG
-347 GGKAATNPALY
+347 GGKAVTNPALY
-358 LIPVYNCVQCLTML
+358 LIPIYNCAQCLTML
-372 FSGEFYGLCYLL
+372 FSGEFYGLCYLF
-384 TALSDALF
+384 TILSDALF
-392 VVLGII
+392 VVLGVV